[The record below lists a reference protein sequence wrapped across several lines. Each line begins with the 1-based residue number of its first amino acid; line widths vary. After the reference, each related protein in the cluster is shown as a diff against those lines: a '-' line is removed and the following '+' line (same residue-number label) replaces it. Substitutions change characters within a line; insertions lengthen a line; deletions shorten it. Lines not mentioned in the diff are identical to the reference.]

1 MTIVNSFQDFDK
13 TVYAQPGEMFG
24 KIYLSDYLVMDE
36 VAGHIINRSVV
47 SVILRPKL
55 EQAASSNRIY
65 ECSIEMKN
73 SQLVIIKLN
82 EVLCKDCVFEK
93 DQTVCIDLKFRY
105 NRLLMCKMHQA
116 IDMCQ
121 QKTDIFLP
129 SLKNV
134 SNKYKV
140 GNIVSAAIF
149 VLKNFFMSPLTDYI
163 MCMLTTRIGQ
173 HAHYI
178 NKFNLNKFF
187 LNKPL
192 P

>member
-1 MTIVNSFQDFDK
+1 MLLLFRYDIQDGPMTIVNSFQDFDR
-13 TVYAQPGEMFG
+13 TVYAHPGEMFG

-36 VAGHIINRSVV
+36 VAGHIINRSVM

-105 NRLLMCKMHQA
+105 SRLRMCKMHQA

-129 SLKNV
+129 NTKSV
-134 SNKYKV
+134 FNKYKV

-149 VLKNFFMSPLTDYI
+149 VSENFF
-163 MCMLTTRIGQ
+163 
-173 HAHYI
+173 
-178 NKFNLNKFF
+178 
-187 LNKPL
+187 
-192 P
+192 